1 MLLTSAK
8 QCYNRF
14 CQEINMDN
22 NMEDRSTDQVRV
34 TAGKSNAM
42 LDFLGCSYRAT
53 VRLIKGLPS
62 RVVNFFKRKIKEYR
76 NRPKRTDISRVYV
89 VVGYTTKKRVDEKF
103 NAERRMMIIRRG
115 LLILIFLLILF
126 IAADRFTGL
135 INYGEMAQI
144 FGIESWDEVV
154 ENDPFANRDSD
165 NNVITASEVPGSN

>member
-1 MLLTSAK
+1 MAR
-8 QCYNRF
+8 N
-14 CQEINMDN
+14 ID
-22 NMEDRSTDQVRV
+22 DRNLDQVQL
-34 TAGKSNAM
+34 TANKSNAM

-53 VRLIKGLPS
+53 IRLIKGLPS
-62 RVVNFFKRKIKEYR
+62 RAVNYVKRKIKEYR

-103 NAERRMMIIRRG
+103 NAERRMMILRRG

-144 FGIESWDEVV
+144 FGIESWNEVV
-154 ENDPFANRDSD
+154 ENDPFAERDTE
-165 NNVITASEVPGSN
+165 NNVFVPANTSETN

>member
-1 MLLTSAK
+1 M
-8 QCYNRF
+8 
-14 CQEINMDN
+14 EN
-22 NMEDRSTDQVRV
+22 NMEDRSTDQVRAA
-34 TAGKSNAM
+34 AGKSNAM

-62 RVVNFFKRKIKEYR
+62 RAVNFVKRKIKEYR

-154 ENDPFANRDSD
+154 ENDPFENRDTD

>member
-1 MLLTSAK
+1 MA
-8 QCYNRF
+8 
-14 CQEINMDN
+14 N
-22 NMEDRSTDQVRV
+22 NMEDRSTDQIQVS
-34 TAGKSNAM
+34 GNKSNAL

-62 RVVNFFKRKIKEYR
+62 RFVNFVKRKIKEYK

-126 IAADRFTGL
+126 IAVDRLAGL
-135 INYGEMAQI
+135 VNYGEMAQI

-154 ENDPFANRDSD
+154 ENDPFADRDAD
-165 NNVITASEVPGSN
+165 NSHVSPAETSGHT

>member
-1 MLLTSAK
+1 MAIDTDDRNSESQSA
-8 QCYNRF
+8 N
-14 CQEINMDN
+14 
-22 NMEDRSTDQVRV
+22 VV
-34 TAGKSNAM
+34 KSNAM

-62 RVVNFFKRKIKEYR
+62 RFVNFVKRKIKEYR
-76 NRPKRTDISRVYV
+76 NRPKRTDINRVYV

-126 IAADRFTGL
+126 IALDRVTGL

-154 ENDPFANRDSD
+154 ENDPFADRTGSGYGPA
-165 NNVITASEVPGSN
+165 VSEPGGTN